1 MLHAVCGAFF
11 KQAMDNVHAGPGDA
25 PCSEP
30 APIPSAE
37 RCALHAGGGGHMHV
51 GVDMHTYIAAAARSA
66 LERSAS

>member
-1 MLHAVCGAFF
+1 MRHAVCGAFF

-37 RCALHAGGGGHMHV
+37 RCALRAGGRGGAR
-51 GVDMHTYIAAAARSA
+51 GVDMHTCIAAALRSA
-66 LERSAS
+66 LERSAR

>member
-1 MLHAVCGAFF
+1 MRHAVCGAFF

-37 RCALHAGGGGHMHV
+37 RCALHAGGG
-51 GVDMHTYIAAAARSA
+51 HTCT
-66 LERSAS
+66 